1 MKPISTSQRQN
12 IISLSSLGISTRKIA
27 SQTGLGKSTV
37 AQVLQEIQPERPRLH
52 GGHPSKLSATN
63 KRAIV
68 QQIITGKAKNA
79 VQATQFINS
88 IIDSP
93 VSSQTVRNTLKE
105 ASLKAVVKKKKP
117 LLSVNHRKRRLSF
130 ALKYQHWTVEDW
142 KRVIWSDETKIN
154 RIGSDGQ
161 EYVWKR
167 KGEGLITREVKGTV
181 KFGGGSL
188 MVWGC
193 IGWNGVGV
201 LSEVEGRMDAEQY
214 VAILEQGLLQSMEE
228 SGIPPDD
235 IIFQQDNDPKH
246 TSRRAQTWFAEQ
258 EIKLLDWP
266 AQSPDLNPIEHT
278 WNHLKRCLSAY
289 ESAPTGVH
297 QLWERVVIEW
307 GKISMEQCQK
317 WIESMPRRIEAVIK
331 AKGAHTKY

>member
-1 MKPISTSQRQN
+1 MAR
-12 IISLSSLGISTRKIA
+12 
-27 SQTGLGKSTV
+27 
-37 AQVLQEIQPERPRLH
+37 VLQEVQPDKENHH
-52 GGHPSKLSATN
+52 GGCPSKLSSTN

-68 QQIITGKAKNA
+68 QRILTGKASNA
-79 VQATQFINS
+79 VQATHIINT
-88 IIDSP
+88 IISTS

-117 LLSVNHRKRRLSF
+117 LLSISHRKRRLAF
-130 ALKYQHWTVEDW
+130 AFKYQHWTVEDW
-142 KRVIWSDETKIN
+142 KRVLWSDETKIN

-167 KGEGLITREVKGTV
+167 KGEELTSREIQGTV

-214 VAILEQGLLQSMEE
+214 VAILEGGLLQSMED
-228 SGIPPDD
+228 SGIPADEV
-235 IIFQQDNDPKH
+235 IFQQDNDPKH
-246 TSRRAQTWFAEQ
+246 ISRRAKIWFEEQ
-258 EIKLLDWP
+258 DIKLLDWP

-278 WNHLKRCLSAY
+278 WGHLKKCLSGY
-289 ESAPTGVH
+289 KRAPIG
-297 QLWERVVIEW
+297 LINYGIEW
-307 GKISMEQCQK
+307 
-317 WIESMPRRIEAVIK
+317 W
-331 AKGAHTKY
+331 